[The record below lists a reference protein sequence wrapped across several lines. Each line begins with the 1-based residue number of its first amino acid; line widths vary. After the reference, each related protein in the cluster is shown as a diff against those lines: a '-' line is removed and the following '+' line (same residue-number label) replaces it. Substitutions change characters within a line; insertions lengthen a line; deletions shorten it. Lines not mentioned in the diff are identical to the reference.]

1 MSIFQQAI
9 IATLTYSD
17 HFGFPLTLSELH
29 SRLIHVKA
37 TRSQLVRALTHF
49 PCIRGYY
56 HLPARSTLVSRRLRR
71 AQLSL
76 VLQARARALATHL
89 SHVPGV
95 LAIYLTG
102 SLAVSNSGP
111 QSDIDLMVITHPGRL
126 WTTRLLLTLYTTIRG
141 WRRRAPNVA
150 HRAKWGHPQSVAGK
164 ICLNLYL
171 TPDSFTLPP
180 SRQNLYTAYE
190 LIQAVPLYDPHHT
203 HPALLSANSWLQV
216 YLPNFILP
224 TRPRRLYDFKTLRLY
239 NQIIEQLAYLLQ
251 RQYMKNKIT
260 RELITPDSAFFHP
273 RDPGRP
279 ILRHLRLLK

>member
-1 MSIFQQAI
+1 MISRAI
-9 IATLTYSD
+9 LATLTYSD

-29 SRLIHVKA
+29 SRLIRVKVSR
-37 TRSQLVRALTHF
+37 TQLVRSLTNF
-49 PCIRGYY
+49 PPTRGYY
-56 HLPARSTLVSRRLRR
+56 HLPGRSSLVSRRL
-71 AQLSL
+71 
-76 VLQARARALATHL
+76 ARARHSAPLLSRARSVSAHL
-89 SHVPGV
+89 PRVPGV

-111 QSDIDLMVITHPGRL
+111 KSDIDLMVITHPGRL
-126 WTTRLLLTLYTTIRG
+126 WTTRLFLTLYTTIRG

-171 TPDSFTLPP
+171 TPDSFTLPS

-190 LIQAVPLYDPHHT
+190 LIQATPLYDPHNT
-203 HPALLSANSWLQV
+203 HSTLLSANSWLSN
-216 YLPNFILP
+216 YLPNFVLPPLP
-224 TRPRRLYDFKTLRLY
+224 TRRYDFMTLQLYD
-239 NQIIEQLAYLLQ
+239 QIIEQLAYLLQ